1 MAGVKNQ
8 LFAFFFSVMA
18 QSTGFPYQSIQVAS
32 VGLSDCRGYYLSANG
47 LTQLLFLAS
56 PIFSSDDPTS
66 GVSSPE
72 SSALFYLSNSS
83 YDSPSNEGIPTHQ
96 WLSDW
101 WNEKSDT
108 GVIGTIDVM
117 MKIKHTSGRWFPGPC
132 AVCTE
137 TDRRPRSKA
146 RRAVLC

>member
-1 MAGVKNQ
+1 MAGVRNQ
-8 LFAFFFSVMA
+8 LFAFFFHGPVHWFSIPIRFKLH
-18 QSTGFPYQSIQVAS
+18 QSDHRTVGVIIFPPM
-32 VGLSDCRGYYLSANG
+32 GLLSY
-47 LTQLLFLAS
+47 FFSAS

-117 MKIKHTSGRWFPGPC
+117 MKIKHTSGR
-132 AVCTE
+132 
-137 TDRRPRSKA
+137 
-146 RRAVLC
+146 